1 MSTPE
6 SSPPA
11 PAPVPAPASG
21 AAVAEQFLADELAA
35 TRRALQ
41 RTRVAGTII
50 IVVVVAYMGYVASAL
65 NRQLQ
70 PEAAADFATTF
81 VQGQV
86 LEKTDALASQVKERI
101 PALVAGLPDYVQRE
115 LPRHREALE
124 DRLEQDFKEHTHANA
139 QQLGKHLD
147 DFLQAHIV
155 QIRTLLNTAENK
167 PEMLQTLAPDLE
179 EEIVRYLS
187 DKTAGD
193 ESLKDK
199 IDQALAELQKVET
212 QVDRLAKGVNLTP
225 QEKKVRHAI
234 AVIAR
239 SAEEQTRQLEMQIQ
253 DALRKAK

>member
-6 SSPPA
+6 SSA
-11 PAPVPAPASG
+11 PAPASG
-21 AAVAEQFLADELAA
+21 ASVAEQFLERELAA
-35 TRRALQ
+35 TRRTL
-41 RTRVAGTII
+41 RHTRVGGFV
-50 IVVVVAYMGYVASAL
+50 IVVAVVAYMSFVTRAL
-65 NRQLQ
+65 QKELEPR
-70 PEAAADFATTF
+70 AAAKLATTF

-86 LEKTDALASQVKERI
+86 NEKTDALASQVKERI

-124 DRLEQDFKEHTHANA
+124 DRIEQDFKEHCQATA
-139 QQLGKHLD
+139 QQLAKHLD

-167 PEMLQTLAPDLE
+167 PELLQALAPDLE
-179 EEIVRYLS
+179 QEIIRYLS
-187 DKTAGD
+187 DKSAGD

-199 IDQALAELQKVET
+199 IDQALVELQKVET
-212 QVDRLAKGVNLTP
+212 QVDRLARNVNLTP

-239 SAEEQTRQLEMQIQ
+239 SAEQQTRQLEMQIQ

>member
-1 MSTPE
+1 MSTPAS
-6 SSPPA
+6 SSPA
-11 PAPVPAPASG
+11 PAPASG
-21 AAVAEQFLADELAA
+21 ASVAEQFVERELAA

-41 RTRVAGTII
+41 RTRVAGVL
-50 IVVVVAYMGYVASAL
+50 IVAVVVAYMSFVARAL
-65 NRQLQ
+65 NQQLQ
-70 PEAAADFATTF
+70 PKAAADFATTF
-81 VQGQV
+81 VAGQV
-86 LEKTDALASQVKERI
+86 MEKTDALASQVKERI

-124 DRLEQDFKEHTHANA
+124 DRIEQDFKEHCQATA

-167 PEMLQTLAPDLE
+167 PELLQALAPDLE

-187 DKTAGD
+187 DKSAGD

-199 IDQALAELQKVET
+199 IDQALVELQKVET
-212 QVDRLAKGVNLTP
+212 HVDRLAKNVNLTP

-239 SAEEQTRQLEMQIQ
+239 SAEQQTRQLEMQIQ

>member
-6 SSPPA
+6 SSTPA
-11 PAPVPAPASG
+11 PAPASG
-21 AAVAEQFLADELAA
+21 ASVAEQFLEGELAA

-41 RTRVAGTII
+41 RTRVAGFFIV
-50 IVVVVAYMGYVASAL
+50 VVVVAYMSFVARAL
-65 NRQLQ
+65 QKELEPR
-70 PEAAADFATTF
+70 AAAKLATTF

-86 LEKTDALASQVKERI
+86 NEKTDALANQVKERI
-101 PALVAGLPDYVQRE
+101 PALVAGLPDYLQRE

-124 DRLEQDFKEHTHANA
+124 DRIEQDFKEHCQATA
-139 QQLGKHLD
+139 QQLAKHLD

-167 PEMLQTLAPDLE
+167 PELLQALAPDLE
-179 EEIVRYLS
+179 QEIVRYLS
-187 DKTAGD
+187 DKPAGD

-199 IDQALAELQKVET
+199 IDQALVELQKVET
-212 QVDRLAKGVNLTP
+212 QVDRLARNVNLTP

-239 SAEEQTRQLEMQIQ
+239 SAEQQTRQLEMQIQ

>member
-6 SSPPA
+6 SSAPA
-11 PAPVPAPASG
+11 PAPAPAGG
-21 AAVAEQFLADELAA
+21 ASVAEQFLADELAA

-41 RTRVAGTII
+41 RTRLAGII
-50 IVVVVAYMGYVASAL
+50 IVVVVVAYMSFVASAL
-65 NRQLQ
+65 NKQLE
-70 PEAAADFATTF
+70 PKAAADFATTF
-81 VQGQV
+81 VAGQV
-86 LEKTDALASQVKERI
+86 MEKTDALANQVKERI
-101 PALVAGLPDYVQRE
+101 PALIAGLPDYVQRE
-115 LPRHREALE
+115 LPRHREAIE
-124 DRLEQDFKEHTHANA
+124 ERLEQDFKEHCQATA

-167 PEMLQTLAPDLE
+167 PEMLQALAPDLE
-179 EEIVRYLS
+179 QEIVRYLS

-199 IDQALAELQKVET
+199 IDHALTELQKVEQ
-212 QVDRLAKGVNLTP
+212 QVDRLSKGVNLTP

-239 SAEEQTRQLEMQIQ
+239 SAEQQTRQLELQIQ

>member
-6 SSPPA
+6 SSAPA
-11 PAPVPAPASG
+11 PAPAGGSS
-21 AAVAEQFLADELAA
+21 VAEQFLADELVA

-41 RTRVAGTII
+41 RTRLAGII
-50 IVVVVAYMGYVASAL
+50 IIAVVVAYMSFVARAL
-65 NRQLQ
+65 NKQLE
-70 PEAAADFATTF
+70 PKAAADFATTF
-81 VQGQV
+81 VAGQV
-86 LEKTDALASQVKERI
+86 MEKTDAIASQVKERI
-101 PALVAGLPDYVQRE
+101 PALIAGLPDYVQRE

-124 DRLEQDFKEHTHANA
+124 DRIEQDFKEHCQATA

-167 PEMLQTLAPDLE
+167 PESLQALAPDLE
-179 EEIVRYLS
+179 QEIVRYLS
-187 DKTAGD
+187 DKTNGD

-199 IDQALAELQKVET
+199 IDHALTELKKVEK
-212 QVDRLAKGVNLTP
+212 QVDHIAKGVNLTP

-239 SAEEQTRQLEMQIQ
+239 SAEQQTKQLEIQIQ